1 MTERTI
7 ERVIVS
13 GATSGIGRA
22 IAVRLAARAITIGV
36 MGRRVEAA
44 NEVAEEIQKA
54 GCEAVVLLADVGNAS
69 QVESSV

>member
-22 IAVRLAARAITIGV
+22 IAVRLAGRAIAIGV
-36 MGRRVEAA
+36 MGRRV
-44 NEVAEEIQKA
+44 
-54 GCEAVVLLADVGNAS
+54 VVNPK
-69 QVESSV
+69 